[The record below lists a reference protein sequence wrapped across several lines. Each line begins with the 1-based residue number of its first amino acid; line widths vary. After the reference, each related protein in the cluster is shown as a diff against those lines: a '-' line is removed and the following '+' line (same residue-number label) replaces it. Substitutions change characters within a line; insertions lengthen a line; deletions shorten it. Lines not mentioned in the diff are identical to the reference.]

1 MKFAVCKVQCT
12 VMFALCIVR
21 CEMYNKQCIVQCA
34 VCRVTRYNAVC
45 SVQCAVYSVQ
55 CAVCIVQCTVQFA
68 LCSVRCECTMYKVQ
82 CSVQCA
88 VYSVKCAMFS
98 LRGVKYAICSGQCIH
113 YTGPKKVNL
122 VWSIIDVCH
131 NRLNRERLYR
141 RTTFYQKNICK
152 YTEMKQNLAENINIQ
167 QML

>member
-1 MKFAVCKVQCT
+1 MQRT
-12 VMFALCIVR
+12 VYSA
-21 CEMYNKQCIVQCA
+21 
-34 VCRVTRYNAVC
+34 
-45 SVQCAVYSVQ
+45 QCAVYSVQ
-55 CAVCIVQCTVQFA
+55 FAVCN
-68 LCSVRCECTMYKVQ
+68 VR
-82 CSVQCA
+82 
-88 VYSVKCAMFS
+88 S
-98 LRGVKYAICSGQCIH
+98 LRGVKYAVCSGQCIQA
-113 YTGPKKVNL
+113 PKKVNP